1 MPKVV
6 RLKPYNPR
14 KGYVLRRYVLGNQ
27 KFMADRWYV
36 VGDVMAEKLAKV
48 HSRPDHPEDS
58 PLAFDLF
65 DSREEAEAQYTAEQE
80 AEKEA
85 TVKNPE
91 FVGAL
96 TTADLESD
104 AAKAARADRAEANL
118 ERAKEKAGKDKGK
131 KKKRLE
137 GKAGDDDE
145 SESEPEASGADSVAK
160 PGDDDDA
167 FQ

>member
-6 RLKPYNPR
+6 RLKPYNRR

-27 KFMADRWYV
+27 KFMEDRWYH
-36 VGDVMAEKLAKV
+36 VGDAMAEKLAKV

-58 PLAFDLF
+58 PLAFDVF
-65 DSREEAEAQYTAEQE
+65 DSHDEAKAQFAAEQE
-80 AEKEA
+80 AEKKA

-91 FVGAL
+91 FVGSL

-104 AAKAARADRAEANL
+104 AAKDARADRAKANL
-118 ERAKEKAGKDKGK
+118 ERAE
-131 KKKRLE
+131 KKRAE
-137 GKAGDDDE
+137 GKAGDDAE
-145 SESEPEASGADSVAK
+145 KASEDGDGGKSAT
-160 PGDDDDA
+160 DDDPA